1 MKKATRLSATPLIS
15 IDAVSLDTET
25 TGLDTKTARLIQV
38 GALAIHEGVVDAAE
52 TFQTL
57 VNPGVSI
64 PPGSTAVHH
73 IDDAMVSDSPSF
85 AAISGALESFIQDRI
100 LVGHSIG
107 FDIAILEREHKLAGL
122 PFHRPRTLCTAILSR
137 IALPDMPEHSLD
149 TVAARL
155 GVTVTERHSA
165 MGDALTTAG
174 VFLALVPYLRE
185 RNIRTLA
192 EAEAACR
199 GMTEI
204 LDEHYRAGWA
214 EPVSDRKVS
223 LSEKALA
230 RLDAYPY
237 RHRAGEVMSRP
248 PIAISGNASIQ
259 QALTLLAD
267 KRISAAIVSERSEP
281 EAADA
286 GIVTERDLLR
296 ALARDGASAFQR
308 PISEIASRPVECVYE
323 DAYLYRAIGR
333 MSRRNIRHLGVKN
346 EDGIVVGVLSQ
357 RDLLRLR
364 ATDAISLGDEIDSAA
379 GLGQL
384 GAAWARL
391 PLIARGLLAE
401 GADGREIAGIVSRE
415 LGAITRRAAEL
426 AVAAM
431 KAEGKGE
438 APVPYALLVLG
449 SGGRGESML
458 APDQDNAIVYA
469 NTERRDEAD
478 LWFADLATRVADT
491 LNAVGI
497 PYCKGGIMASQPVWR
512 RTLGEWEETIADW
525 IRRSRPEDLLNV
537 DIFYDFRAVHGDA
550 ALARQL
556 WNTAHEAAGGEKLFA
571 QLLAKQAEDYS
582 PPVGFF
588 GGIRTENGRVD
599 LKKGGLFPIVT
610 LARALAIRHSVAERS
625 TRARLEGLLA
635 REIGGAQD
643 LGNLIRVHA
652 MLMDLIVAQ
661 QLDDIAEGLPPGNA
675 IDPKKLKPAQQS
687 ALREA
692 LSSLG
697 NIAHLARDL
706 MS

>member
-25 TGLDTKTARLIQV
+25 TGLDTRSARLIQI
-38 GALAIHEGVVDAAE
+38 GALAIHEGVIDAGE
-52 TFQTL
+52 TFETL
-57 VNPGVSI
+57 VNPGIPI
-64 PPGSTAVHH
+64 PPASTAVHH
-73 IDDAMVSDSPSF
+73 IDDAMVADSPAFSAVF
-85 AAISGALESFIQDRI
+85 RSLEAFVQDRI
-100 LVGHSIG
+100 VIGHSIG
-107 FDIAILEREHKLAGL
+107 FDIAILERECRLAGL
-122 PFHRPRTLCTAILSR
+122 QFSRPRTLCTAILSR
-137 IALPDMPEHSLD
+137 IALPDMPEHALD

-155 GVTVTERHSA
+155 GVAITDRHTA
-165 MGDALTTAG
+165 MGDALTTAA
-174 VFLALVPYLRE
+174 VFLALVPHLRE

-199 GMTEI
+199 GMTAI
-204 LDEHYRAGWA
+204 LDEHHRAGWA

-223 LSEKALA
+223 LSEQALT

-237 RHRAGEVMSRP
+237 RHRAGEVMSHP
-248 PIAISGNASIQ
+248 PIAISGRASVQ
-259 QALTLLAD
+259 EALALLAER
-267 KRISAAIVSERSEP
+267 RISAAIVSDTAEP
-281 EAADA
+281 DAAKA

-296 ALARDGASAFQR
+296 VLAREGAAAFSR
-308 PISEIASRPVECVYE
+308 AVAEIASSPVECVYR

-346 EDGIVVGVLSQ
+346 EEGIIVGVLSQ

-364 ATDAISLGDEIDSAA
+364 STDAVSLGDEIDSAA
-379 GLGQL
+379 GPGALGS
-384 GAAWARL
+384 AWAKL
-391 PLIARGLLAE
+391 PLVARGLLAE
-401 GADGREIAGIVSRE
+401 GASGVEVAGIVSRE

-426 AVAAM
+426 AEAAM
-431 KAEGKGE
+431 KADGKGA

-469 NTERRDEAD
+469 DSSAPEDAD
-478 LWFADLATRVADT
+478 RWFAELATRVSDT

-497 PYCKGGIMASQPVWR
+497 PYCKGGIMASRPAWR
-512 RTLGEWEETIADW
+512 RSMSEWEATIADW
-525 IRRSRPEDLLNV
+525 IRRSRPEDMLNV

-556 WNTAHEAAGGEKLFA
+556 WNTAHAAAGGERLFA

-582 PPVGFF
+582 PPIGMF
-588 GGIRTENGRVD
+588 GAIRTENGRVD

-610 LARALAIRHSVAERS
+610 LARALAIRHHVAERA

-635 REIGGAQD
+635 REIGGAKD
-643 LGNLIRVHA
+643 LENLIRVHT
-652 MLMDLIVAQ
+652 MLMDVVIAQ
-661 QLDDIAEGLPPGNA
+661 QLDDIAEGLPPGNSVN
-675 IDPKKLKPAQQS
+675 PKELSPERQA
-687 ALREA
+687 ALRQA

-697 NIAHLARDL
+697 NLAHLARDL